1 MEWGLPEFHPSHST
15 YDAYDSFGWAELDV
29 QLYNAHLKNKQEA
42 MDYPTRQSVIDRERS
57 QVL

>member
-1 MEWGLPEFHPSHST
+1 MERGPYKYGVDWLTSSDWFK
-15 YDAYDSFGWAELDV
+15 LDV

-42 MDYPTRQSVIDRERS
+42 MDHPTRQSVIDRERS